1 MDAHAFPVDETGKPK
16 VRCWEHRGCEGLTGL
31 KGKLSE
37 ECPHGRTDCYSPC
50 TIECQFAQCS
60 NPWHK
65 VATDFN
71 LLLDTEGRIKNC
83 SLKEIVLPCN
93 LHLDNESGPVGIN
106 AFHIDQSILLPR
118 KWIDMLLLNIGKILD
133 VMLGNKFFQKHNEKI
148 LVRFR
153 AECPFEPMV
162 HDDSGISPDNR

>member
-1 MDAHAFPVDETGKPK
+1 MDAHAFPVDENGKPK

-71 LLLDTEGRIKNC
+71 LLLDTTVDRSAVMKEGCRSC
-83 SLKEIVLPCN
+83 AYFLTY
-93 LHLDNESGPVGIN
+93 GPRVGEVE
-106 AFHIDQSILLPR
+106 HR
-118 KWIDMLLLNIGKILD
+118 
-133 VMLGNKFFQKHNEKI
+133 V
-148 LVRFR
+148 
-153 AECPFEPMV
+153 EPDAI
-162 HDDSGISPDNR
+162 HRNSDSNVTLSMF